1 MFVILRL
8 AALVALALP
17 VSGAWPQSYPTKPIR
32 FIAPFPPGGS
42 SDLIARIL
50 SQRMSEQLGQPIVVD
65 NRPGASG
72 SLGTEMSARAPA
84 DGYTLL
90 LGSVA
95 ALAIN
100 PHLLKRV
107 GYDPVKDFAAVA
119 AIARG
124 PQMLV
129 VHPSLP
135 AATVQE
141 FLALARKKPNA
152 LLCGSGGV
160 GTPAHFGCELLRLR
174 GNAQLTHVPY
184 KGTGQSINDLLGAQ
198 IHSVFASMPVGYPHV
213 RTGRLRALASTSPE
227 RSALA
232 PELPTMLE
240 AGVPGFVSES
250 WWGAFAPAGRVDRRD
265 RSGSAI
271 QGALCRARDR
281 AAENVAYG
289 ARSVGAL
296 GTGDLRPDRERRGN
310 RRPVRNFWGILP

>member
-1 MFVILRL
+1 
-8 AALVALALP
+8 
-17 VSGAWPQSYPTKPIR
+17 
-32 FIAPFPPGGS
+32 
-42 SDLIARIL
+42 
-50 SQRMSEQLGQPIVVD
+50 MSEQLGQPIVVD

-174 GNAQLTHVPY
+174 GMFCLE
-184 KGTGQSINDLLGAQ
+184 K
-198 IHSVFASMPVGYPHV
+198 
-213 RTGRLRALASTSPE
+213 
-227 RSALA
+227 A
-232 PELPTMLE
+232 PP
-240 AGVPGFVSES
+240 
-250 WWGAFAPAGRVDRRD
+250 
-265 RSGSAI
+265 
-271 QGALCRARDR
+271 
-281 AAENVAYG
+281 G
-289 ARSVGAL
+289 ARSGLIFQLHHCGSARWAGPARSKRGGPRV
-296 GTGDLRPDRERRGN
+296 RPTACARCSPTVN
-310 RRPVRNFWGILP
+310 RLSGLLPPAASSNP